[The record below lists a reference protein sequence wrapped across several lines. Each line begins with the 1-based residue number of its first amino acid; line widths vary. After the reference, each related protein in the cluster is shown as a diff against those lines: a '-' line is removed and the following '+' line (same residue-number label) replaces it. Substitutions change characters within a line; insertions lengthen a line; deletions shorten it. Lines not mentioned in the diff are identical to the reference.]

1 MKLFSQIVQAN
12 LFSEWNAL
20 MCFLMLGYSLKVFS
34 QCGQVKYHF
43 LYVHKYDLWGLKPV
57 QTLVSILGSHKEHQV
72 GHAFWYVLLEHY
84 LLKIVCHNQYT
95 QEVLY
100 RFLHGQP
107 HVFSV
112 SHQLQRFCSKSH
124 IYELALT
131 VSLNSH
137 LITKWGIHVLLHARQ
152 ALTMCHTVL
161 FTFVTRKK
169 VLQMYSGDHP
179 DVLLLSLKLFLEL
192 QANSLGM
199 EGRSSSFSFFTFCFG
214 FMNLLSFIFR
224 SLLSGCTFYLLRNH
238 QDLSIWK

>member
-43 LYVHKYDLWGLKPV
+43 LYVHKHDLWGLKPV
-57 QTLVSILGSHKEHQV
+57 QILVSILGNYKEYQV

-84 LLKIVCHNQYT
+84 LSKIVCHNQYT

-137 LITKWGIHVLLHARQ
+137 LMAKWGIHVLLHARQ
-152 ALTMCHTVL
+152 DLTMCHTDIHHE
-161 FTFVTRKK
+161 F
-169 VLQMYSGDHP
+169 LQVAVWRWFMWLLKSISVFWNYSH
-179 DVLLLSLKLFLEL
+179 LSQEK
-192 QANSLGM
+192 
-199 EGRSSSFSFFTFCFG
+199 RFFRCIQGITLMFCYCHWNCF
-214 FMNLLSFIFR
+214 
-224 SLLSGCTFYLLRNH
+224 
-238 QDLSIWK
+238 

>member
-43 LYVHKYDLWGLKPV
+43 LYVHKHDLWGLKPV

-84 LLKIVCHNQYT
+84 LSKIVCHNQYT

-137 LITKWGIHVLLHARQ
+137 LMAKWGIGKVYFRFLE
-152 ALTMCHTVL
+152 L

-169 VLQMYSGDHP
+169 VLQMYSGDHST
-179 DVLLLSLKLFLEL
+179 VLCHCHW
-192 QANSLGM
+192 N
-199 EGRSSSFSFFTFCFG
+199 CF
-214 FMNLLSFIFR
+214 
-224 SLLSGCTFYLLRNH
+224 
-238 QDLSIWK
+238 